1 MMVSVMANKF
11 NDVIELKQKTKDFRK
26 RITIFKI
33 KFR

>member
-1 MMVSVMANKF
+1 MMVSVIANKF
-11 NDVIELKQKTKDFRK
+11 NDVIELKQKARDFSK